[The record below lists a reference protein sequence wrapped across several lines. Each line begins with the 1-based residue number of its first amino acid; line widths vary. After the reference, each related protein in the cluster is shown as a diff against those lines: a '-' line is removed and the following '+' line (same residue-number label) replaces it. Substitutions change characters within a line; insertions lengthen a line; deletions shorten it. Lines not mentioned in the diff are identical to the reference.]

1 MYVCACAY
9 VSAQVRAFL
18 GGMGRG
24 VEVEVDIPG
33 GWSLI
38 QHASRHGGGGQILM
52 YDHYDQPSNESFCN
66 ELEILLYNSA
76 LAITGLTQKTSK
88 IKLHDEL
95 GLKSLKSRRWSKQLY
110 GFYKIKNFD

>member
-1 MYVCACAY
+1 MCMFMYVCACAN

-38 QHASRHGGGGQILM
+38 QHASRQGGGGQNIYLLRGC
-52 YDHYDQPSNESFCN
+52 SNVCP
-66 ELEILLYNSA
+66 L
-76 LAITGLTQKTSK
+76 
-88 IKLHDEL
+88 
-95 GLKSLKSRRWSKQLY
+95 
-110 GFYKIKNFD
+110 

>member
-1 MYVCACAY
+1 MYVCACAN

-38 QHASRHGGGGQILM
+38 QHASRQGGGGQ
-52 YDHYDQPSNESFCN
+52 NFC
-66 ELEILLYNSA
+66 LLR
-76 LAITGLTQKTSK
+76 G
-88 IKLHDEL
+88 
-95 GLKSLKSRRWSKQLY
+95 
-110 GFYKIKNFD
+110 